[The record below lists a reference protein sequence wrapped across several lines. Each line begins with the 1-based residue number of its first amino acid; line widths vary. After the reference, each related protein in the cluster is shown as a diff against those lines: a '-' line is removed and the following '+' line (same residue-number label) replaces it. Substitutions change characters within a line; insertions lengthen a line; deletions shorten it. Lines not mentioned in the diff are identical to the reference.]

1 MYVELLNTL
10 INNIYYILFYKLQF
24 YVQTC
29 LYTYYMYICF
39 LAHLT
44 QRSKVYMSFSVGNI
58 WKKLS
63 NRSRK
68 ILLIHSILLCEICP
82 NTELFLVFSRI
93 WIEYAEILRISPY
106 SVRIRENTDQKKLRI
121 WILSTQCSVKFQPC
135 KLF

>member
-10 INNIYYILFYKLQF
+10 INNMYYILFYKLQF
-24 YVQTC
+24 YVQTPKYV
-29 LYTYYMYICF
+29 YTPIICF

-82 NTELFLVFSRI
+82 NTEFFLFFSRI
-93 WIEYAEILRISPY
+93 WIEYLILRISPY
-106 SVRIRENTDQKKLRI
+106 SVRIGENTDQKKLRI